1 MLQVMDK
8 LRKEGKMEPNQT
20 LHFYNSLKV
29 SKRNNN
35 YILNGIDKFFKNKE
49 YKNNIHYILISLY
62 FLYNMYILSFFKISF
77 ITKNF

>member
-29 SKRNNN
+29 SKRNN
-35 YILNGIDKFFKNKE
+35 YILNGIDKFLKNKE

-62 FLYNMYILSFFKISF
+62 FLYIYVYIEFFKISF